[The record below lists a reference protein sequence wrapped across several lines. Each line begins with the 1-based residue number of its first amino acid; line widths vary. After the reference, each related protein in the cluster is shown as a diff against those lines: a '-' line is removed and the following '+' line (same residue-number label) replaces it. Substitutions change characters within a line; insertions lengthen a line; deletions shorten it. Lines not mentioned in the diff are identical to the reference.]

1 MKFVSTKIVDDRRLS
16 FSIPLEVVNI
26 KDFTKEES
34 SYVTFNYDIEDYVH
48 TLPFNGS
55 EYSCLCVLKIKD
67 NDLSLTVAFPASQIN
82 SEEITRY
89 IISDDNFDNCITG
102 CFELTDEEK
111 ITLLIQ
117 LYKVLCK

>member
-48 TLPFNGS
+48 TLPFNVS

-102 CFELTDEEK
+102 GFELTDEEK
-111 ITLLIQ
+111 ITLLIS
-117 LYKVLCK
+117 LFKKLA